1 MVDVDNNNGDVL
13 SCIIILI
20 DSIALENNAAVVVET
35 HHNKDC
41 TLVGRMEEEGWSKE
55 VINGLDP
62 TSGDALAHLYA
73 CNCDAG
79 IEAVFSRSDG
89 ETLLV
94 PIALSQMVNDYPW
107 LKDDKITR
115 KMLNIAKKL
124 EPRSPMVEQMK
135 PSFQK
140 HIGYHSMP
148 DISGTIH

>member
-1 MVDVDNNNGDVL
+1 MVDVDNNNGDIL

-35 HHNKDC
+35 HHNEDC
-41 TLVGRMEEEGWSKE
+41 TLVLRMKEEGWSNE
-55 VINGLDP
+55 EITDLDP
-62 TSGDALAHLYA
+62 KGSDALAHLYA

-79 IEAVFSRSDG
+79 IEAVFSKSDG

-94 PIALSQMVNDYPW
+94 PILLSQMVNDYPW
-107 LKDDKITR
+107 LKNNEVTKT
-115 KMLNIAKKL
+115 MLDTAKKL
-124 EPRSPMVEQMK
+124 GPRSPMVAQMK
-135 PSFQK
+135 SSFQK